1 METILQ
7 IRPDQIVPPPVYM
20 RAVREDCIEFLELVD
35 SLRKHGLLN
44 SILVRPT
51 GNVNTFQLVDGAWR
65 LAAAKVAPLEH
76 LEAICREI
84 SDEDVYACQI
94 AANAIGKITE
104 PVEFARHIERLR
116 RVGDTEMS
124 MNQLAAK
131 IKKSPPWI
139 KNMLGLLNL
148 NRAIQEAVDA
158 GHIPLG
164 SAYVLSRL
172 TPRLQSELANE
183 AKVKSV
189 KDFKRIA
196 AKVLNDFQVAVKMG
210 KVREALDTRSQ
221 ILSGRAIAYQR
232 PIKHVESELNSH
244 SLGGSIVAAEE
255 CKSALD
261 GFYAGLR
268 WTLNIDKQSLAQRI
282 ADEQSKD
289 DKVEQNRKK
298 RKEDRDEMRLRVD
311 TDTDRC

>member
-1 METILQ
+1 MESFLTLKL
-7 IRPDQIVPPPVYM
+7 DQILPPQVYL
-20 RAVREDCIEFLELVD
+20 RAVRSDTVEFLELTD
-35 SLRKHGLLN
+35 SLKHRGLLN

-51 GNVNTFQLVDGAWR
+51 HNVNTFQLVDGAWR
-65 LAAAKVAPLEH
+65 LAAAKVAGLEH
-76 LEAICREI
+76 LAAICRDI

-116 RVGDTEMS
+116 RRGNTEMS
-124 MNQLAAK
+124 MNKLAFE
-131 IKKSPPWI
+131 IKKSPPWVKQI
-139 KNMLGLLNL
+139 LGLLNL

-158 GHIPLG
+158 GTIPLG
-164 SAYVLSRL
+164 SAYILSRL
-172 TPRLQSELANE
+172 TPRLQSQLSNE

-196 AKVLNDFQVAVKMG
+196 AKVLRDFQVAVKMG
-210 KVREALDTRSQ
+210 KVQQALDTRSQ

-232 PIKHVESELNSH
+232 PIKHVEEELRTH
-244 SLGGSIVAAEE
+244 SLGGSLVTVEE

-268 WTLNIDKQSLAQRI
+268 WTLNIDKQSLERRVT
-282 ADEQSKD
+282 DEKSKD
-289 DKVEQNRKK
+289 DRIERDRLK
-298 RKEDRDEMRLRVD
+298 RKEDRNEMKLRID
-311 TDTDRC
+311 TNTDLD